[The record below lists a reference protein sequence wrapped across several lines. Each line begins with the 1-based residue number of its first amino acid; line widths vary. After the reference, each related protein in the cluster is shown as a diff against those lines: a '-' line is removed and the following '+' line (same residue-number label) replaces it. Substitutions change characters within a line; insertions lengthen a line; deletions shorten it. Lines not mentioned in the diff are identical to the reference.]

1 MAFYKK
7 HDIEY
12 SENYVAR
19 FCYRFHSIK
28 FIFLIFCREQELV
41 TFKQRDRIGSM
52 IRVRKISM
60 SIPYDLVRL

>member
-1 MAFYKK
+1 MA
-7 HDIEY
+7 
-12 SENYVAR
+12 
-19 FCYRFHSIK
+19 SIQIIL
-28 FIFLIFCREQELV
+28 FIFFFCREQELV